1 MVFNLLNM
9 YIKNIKQGNIIKLQ
23 CHPSR
28 SAYQH
33 KDIKGVVKYIEGP
46 FDMEDGEFY
55 LLTITNLESPTTLE
69 EAKIKVKTTPSVFD
83 DWIIIN
89 VKPEEEF
96 IPKKWI

>member
-1 MVFNLLNM
+1 
-9 YIKNIKQGNIIKLQ
+9 
-23 CHPSR
+23 
-28 SAYQH
+28 
-33 KDIKGVVKYIEGP
+33 
-46 FDMEDGEFY
+46 MEDGEFY

-96 IPKKWI
+96 IPKK